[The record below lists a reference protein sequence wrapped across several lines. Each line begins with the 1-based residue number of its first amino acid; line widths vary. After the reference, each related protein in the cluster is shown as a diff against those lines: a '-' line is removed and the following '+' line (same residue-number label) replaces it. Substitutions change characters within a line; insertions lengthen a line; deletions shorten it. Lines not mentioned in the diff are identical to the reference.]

1 MDAPAL
7 RRVFGD
13 LVIFA
18 PAVRQAAAIGDH
30 ASQRRDLAL
39 QPLPCVAGQKAGL
52 VLERGEE
59 TMAALGEQRDGIGA
73 EQLIVTDR
81 GRDCVRAWPRRLE
94 AGLRVVETLAAGLE
108 GVDADDLLARQPGG
122 ARGRRIGAFE
132 FGSLACSGTKP
143 QCSLRGLQE
152 VGGNWN
158 FGPRRDRRP
167 RRRRQRTERPRR
179 SRIDWRL
186 GEYVVGKRDGFMV
199 AALGIAQFAFL
210 AD

>member
-7 RRVFGD
+7 RRFFGD
-13 LVIFA
+13 LVVFA
-18 PAVRQAAAIGDH
+18 PAVRQAAAISDH
-30 ASQRRDLAL
+30 AAKRRDLAL

-52 VLERGEE
+52 VLECGEE

-73 EQLIVTDR
+73 EQLIVTHR
-81 GRDCVRAWPRRLE
+81 GRDCVRAGSRRLE

-122 ARGRRIGAFE
+122 ARGRRIGALE
-132 FGSLACSGTKP
+132 FGVAGLLRHKTPMFA
-143 QCSLRGLQE
+143 RGLQE